1 MRLIYPPGSG
11 SPEDLSLDQLAAL
24 YAPPDRDGPWVR
36 ANFVATLDGAAT
48 GADGLSGSINNDA
61 DDQVFGLLRA
71 LSDVVLVGAGTV
83 AAERYQ
89 QMSLRDEQR
98 AIRAWTGRSGVPT
111 LAIVSRSLDIP
122 ERQLSRGEGQVLV
135 LHPRG
140 CDDDKRAVIAE
151 ALGPDNVIE
160 AGDGWVDPARAVE
173 VLAER
178 GLRHVLCEGGPTL
191 MSMLV
196 AGHVVDELCL
206 TWSPLMVG
214 GVHPRIL
221 NGPPVDQSWRLGH
234 LLEQDGVLIGRWVV
248 ASD

>member
-1 MRLIYPPGSG
+1 MRLIYPPPSG
-11 SPEDLSLDQLAAL
+11 SPEDLSLDQLAEL
-24 YAPPDRDGPWVR
+24 YAPPDRDSSWLR

-48 GADGLSGSINNDA
+48 GADGLSRSINNEA
-61 DDQVFGLLRA
+61 DSEVFGLLRA

-111 LAIVSRSLDIP
+111 LAIVSRSLNIP
-122 ERQLSRGEGQVLV
+122 ERQLARGEGQVLV
-135 LHPRG
+135 LHPRE
-140 CDDDKRAVIAE
+140 CSDAKRAVIAE
-151 ALGPDNVIE
+151 RLGADNVIE
-160 AGDGWVDPARAVE
+160 AGEGWVDPARAVE

-178 GLRHVLCEGGPTL
+178 GLRQVLCEGGPTL

-196 AGHVVDELCL
+196 AGGVVDELCL

-248 ASD
+248 ASE

>member
-1 MRLIYPPGSG
+1 MRLIYPPASE
-11 SPEDLSLDQLAAL
+11 SPDNLSLVQLAEL

-71 LSDVVLVGAGTV
+71 LSDVVMVGAGTV
-83 AAERYQ
+83 KAEHYQ

-98 AIRAWTGRSGVPT
+98 AIRAETGRSGLPT

-122 ERQLSRGEGQVLV
+122 ERQVSPGEGQLLV

-140 CDDDKRAVIAE
+140 CDDAKRAVLAE

-178 GLRHVLCEGGPTL
+178 GLRQVLCEGGPTL

-196 AGHVVDELCL
+196 AAGVLDELCL

-221 NGPPVDQSWRLGH
+221 NGPPVDQSWQLRH
-234 LLEQDGVLIGRWVV
+234 LLEQDGVLIGRWAA